1 MLAEPSKT
9 KTGRADADA
18 ERLEIVQHLLL
29 SSPPGEFDEVWYDA
43 QILVPELVSPQI
55 LAGIARAH
63 NHENLSVAK
72 TADGFRVLLHKE
84 GEANPTLYV
93 DYATGATYRVDHILR
108 MAAAVQ
114 ETFLHP
120 EHEVM
125 RKAIDDAVRSYMVT
139 AFRVDAGPCAVV
151 HVKVGGAEVAIALS
165 GERANLRSF
174 WSGNWRSEWTVPRRR
189 NSLLPLFHDVSSSFP
204 RRSHSVNVKPPS
216 PGL

>member
-1 MLAEPSKT
+1 M
-9 KTGRADADA
+9 
-18 ERLEIVQHLLL
+18 
-29 SSPPGEFDEVWYDA
+29 WYDA

-84 GEANPTLYV
+84 GEAHPTLYV

-204 RRSHSVNVKPPS
+204 RRSHSVNAKPPS